1 MTNEFDQIKQI
12 AAYRGTETQLLKLA
26 EEASE
31 VIQAAIKYRMKPS
44 DATFTALAEE
54 LSDFWII
61 HDQLQYLLPNLIK
74 HEALYRPFNIR
85 REMIRMEEDEK
96 AVSVREPE
104 SEPALDMHPDAVAA
118 RRYMLNSQGRKVG
131 E

>member
-1 MTNEFDQIKQI
+1 MKDMTQEIQQI
-12 AAYRGTETQLLKLA
+12 AEFRGKDTQLLKLA

-54 LSDFWII
+54 LSDFEII
-61 HDQLQYLLPNLIK
+61 HEQILHLLPNLRR
-74 HEALYRPFNIR
+74 HEALYRPFKIE
-85 REMIRMEEDEK
+85 REMIRMDRDEK

>member
-74 HEALYRPFNIR
+74 HEALYRPFKIR